1 MWRFLV
7 NKMKR
12 KIKIERVST
21 WSIITTIIVAIL
33 FGFIS
38 FQSEK
43 EFHVLQTT
51 TEQYI
56 LCEQQNNCRMV
67 LII

>member
-1 MWRFLV
+1 
-7 NKMKR
+7 MKR

-43 EFHVLQTT
+43 ELF
-51 TEQYI
+51 
-56 LCEQQNNCRMV
+56 
-67 LII
+67 

>member
-1 MWRFLV
+1 
-7 NKMKR
+7 MKR

-21 WSIITTIIVAIL
+21 WSIIITIIVATL

-43 EFHVLQTT
+43 E
-51 TEQYI
+51 
-56 LCEQQNNCRMV
+56 
-67 LII
+67 